1 MPIDA
6 SVATAWLESRK
17 PDKPSRIEAEPSCRN
32 SFGFAMAWLWPKMV
46 LSGCKR
52 LKRDFVPDLAEVCLS
67 PFILSLDHLI
77 ALPCLLG
84 TRYVTQIL
92 SELGTLVYGTRR
104 HPPGVCRSREGRR
117 PLDRTL
123 SQSRPL
129 DRAPLL
135 VRHSVCNSN
144 TIRGCYTSLR
154 HPKAPPNRSR
164 EGRRPHDRT

>member
-1 MPIDA
+1 MI

-32 SFGFAMAWLWPKMV
+32 SFGFAMAWLWPKMA

-52 LKRDFVPDLAEVCLS
+52 LKRDFVPDLAAVCLS
-67 PFILSLDHLI
+67 LFILSLDHSI
-77 ALPCLLG
+77 ALPCLQG

-92 SELGTLVYGTRR
+92 PEVGTLAYGTRR
-104 HPPGVCRSREGRR
+104 HSPGVCRSREDRR
-117 PLDRTL
+117 PLDRTP

-135 VRHSVCNSN
+135 ARHSVCNSN
-144 TIRGCYTSLR
+144 IIRGWYTSLR
-154 HPKAPPNRSR
+154 HPKALSRSLQIS
-164 EGRRPHDRT
+164 RRSSTA